1 VGCIYAGGRGDGP
14 PYQGG
19 QLRPPLTWL
28 EAWSIARQELR
39 LSDDEWLEM
48 TPRML
53 YALRKRQI
61 EQLQREELLV
71 GILAST
77 SANFSFCRPEKPLT
91 PELFMLHPFPPQP
104 EVPMTGEDIMA
115 AFANYPNIRRVA

>member
-1 VGCIYAGGRGDGP
+1 M
-14 PYQGG
+14 
-19 QLRPPLTWL
+19 
-28 EAWSIARQELR
+28 EAWSIARYELR

-53 YALRKRQI
+53 HALRKRQI

-71 GILAST
+71 GIIAST
-77 SANFSFCRPEKPLT
+77 SANFSFCKPEQPLS

-104 EVPMTGEDIMA
+104 IKPLTGEDIMA
-115 AFANYPNIRRVA
+115 AFASFPKTGGIACQ

>member
-1 VGCIYAGGRGDGP
+1 M
-14 PYQGG
+14 
-19 QLRPPLTWL
+19 

-53 YALRKRQI
+53 HALRKHQI

-71 GILAST
+71 GIIAST
-77 SANFSFCRPEKPLT
+77 SANFSFCKPEHPLS
-91 PELFMLHPFPPQP
+91 PELFMLHPFPQQP
-104 EVPMTGEDIMA
+104 PPPPMTGEEIMA
-115 AFANYPNIRRVA
+115 AFRNFPKTKIEVAA